1 MLERQISIEVA
12 LGSQLGLVY
21 GDRVQLQQVVLNL
34 LMNAADAVSGAEAAD
49 RRIRVATEA
58 IDSRVVVSVTD
69 QGAPMSDAAFD
80 RMFEPFF
87 TTKPDGMGLGL
98 SISRTILETHGG
110 EIAARRNED
119 RGITCWFAIDSVD
132 AELGT
137 PSPDLDAAFADA
149 RGT

>member
-1 MLERQISIEVA
+1 VNGAAAE
-12 LGSQLGLVY
+12 
-21 GDRVQLQQVVLNL
+21 DRK
-34 LMNAADAVSGAEAAD
+34 
-49 RRIRVATEA
+49 IRVATEA
-58 IDSRVVVSVTD
+58 IDSRVVVSVAD
-69 QGAPMSDAAFD
+69 RGAPLSDAAFD

-87 TTKPDGMGLGL
+87 TTKPEGMGLGL

-149 RGT
+149 RVT